1 MTLGGLL
8 SLFFDPAKK
17 HQWWHSGAVLPGTPW
32 SGQSRSGV
40 DKKAVGLEGWHW
52 LVSVPSY
59 VL

>member
-17 HQWWHSGAVLPGTPW
+17 HRGIVVRCFLTHHGLVKVGLQ
-32 SGQSRSGV
+32 GV